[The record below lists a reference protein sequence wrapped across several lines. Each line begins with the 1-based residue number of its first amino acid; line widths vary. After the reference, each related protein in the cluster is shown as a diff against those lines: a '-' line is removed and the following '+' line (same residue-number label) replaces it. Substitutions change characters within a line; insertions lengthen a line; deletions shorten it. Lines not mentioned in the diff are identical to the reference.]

1 MRRLAFAFALA
12 LAVGLAGGT
21 VLAPREAECAA
32 CPTYTC
38 YGPCGGDCVC
48 MKEGLDVGGT
58 CVSFELSRALAED
71 GWVEV
76 R

>member
-1 MRRLAFAFALA
+1 VLAFALV
-12 LAVGLAGGT
+12 LGLGISGGVMT
-21 VLAPREAECAA
+21 VPREAQCAA

-38 YGPCGGDCVC
+38 FGPCGGDCAC

-58 CVSFELSRALAED
+58 CVSFERADALERA
-71 GWVEV
+71 GWLRV